1 MNKSIL
7 ATAAGLVLFATS
19 AMAQVEQPSQITVQ
33 GTALINKD
41 SNGDFATHRATESGG
56 FLVGYSYQLTSWA
69 GVEGNYGYTRNTQNY
84 LTFSGDSSVRADM
97 HEVTGSFVFHI
108 PVHVAKIRPYALG
121 GGGVLVFN
129 PVDNF
134 QNGIERQ
141 TRGTF
146 VYGGGVNYDLTRNFG
161 VRAEYRG
168 LVYKAPDFKD
178 SALNIDKFT
187 HLAQPSVGFYFRF

>member
-1 MNKSIL
+1 L
-7 ATAAGLVLFATS
+7 ATVTGLVLFSTA
-19 AMAQVEQPSQITVQ
+19 AMAQVEHPQQITVQ
-33 GTALINKD
+33 GTALITRD
-41 SNGDFATHRATESGG
+41 SNSNFATHSATESGG
-56 FLVGYSYQLTSWA
+56 LLVGYSYQLNNWA

-84 LTFSGDSSVRADM
+84 LTFSGNSGVRADM

-108 PVHVAKIRPYALG
+108 PARIAHIRPYALA
-121 GGGVLVFN
+121 GGGVLIFN

-134 QNGIERQ
+134 ESGIDRQ

-168 LVYKAPDFKD
+168 LVYKAPDFKV
-178 SALNIDKFT
+178 SSLNLDKFT